1 MGRLATVKERYP
13 TWQLLLHGINAG
25 LTAGLVFIL
34 VQMVINLA
42 LNRPFFEPLRL
53 ISTLGFGLEAL
64 DPGYSIVTAS
74 MIGLFIHLAVSAV
87 YGIIFVFLITV
98 TGQITAPTEK
108 HLVYGTGYGLMLWV
122 INFIIIAPLAYP
134 QFGQLHPFWQG
145 FVACTFFFGTLLGVY
160 TAAVELGVEES

>member
-1 MGRLATVKERYP
+1 MGRLATVMDRYP

-42 LNRPFFEPLRL
+42 LNRSFFEPLRL
-53 ISTLGFGLEAL
+53 MSTLGLGLEAL

-74 MIGLFIHLAVSAV
+74 MIGLFIHLAVSAIF
-87 YGIIFVFLITV
+87 GIIFVFLITV
-98 TGQITAPTEK
+98 SGQITVPTEK
-108 HLVYGTGYGLMLWV
+108 HLIYGTVYGLILWV
-122 INFIIIAPLAYP
+122 VNYVIIAPLAWP
-134 QFGQLHPFWQG
+134 QFGELHPFWQG

-160 TAAVELGVEES
+160 TAAAELGTEEN